1 MLPLQLL
8 GPPLTNLMAVGS
20 QVPAIRTPAVRV
32 KAANAE
38 GCKPSFEFLES
49 LILAATEDIR
59 EDPPRLMFQRSP
71 QPPRVL
77 LAADTG
83 SHLVQ
88 LRFLYS
94 ADHHR
99 GW

>member
-8 GPPLTNLMAVGS
+8 GPPLTDHMAVGS
-20 QVPAIRTPAVRV
+20 QVPAIGPLAVSV

-38 GCKPSFEFLES
+38 GCKPRFEFSES

-59 EDPPRLMFQRSP
+59 EDPPRLMLQRSP

-83 SHLVQ
+83 PPLVQ

-94 ADHHR
+94 ADLHR